1 MPNSTRSSP
10 SHAPTLRDLASVGTD
25 VASQLLVT
33 VGDNPER
40 VTTEAKFAAL
50 VGVAPIPASSG
61 KTTRHRLN
69 RAGDRQ
75 ANKAIHRIVLIRM
88 RYDSRTRTYV
98 ARRRQEGKST
108 KEIMRCLKRY
118 VAREI
123 YDQLLHPSPA
133 PHGGTLRTTRT
144 AKRLTLQQAADA
156 LHAWPTTLSR
166 LERGLSHDNDLHKRY
181 VAREIYDQLL
191 HPRPAPDAGSLRTV
205 RTTKQLTLQQAADA
219 LHVWPTTLSRLERGL
234 THDNDFHQRYET
246 WLNCQSPAT
255 MQTPHPVLA
264 RVLPA

>member
-1 MPNSTRSSP
+1 
-10 SHAPTLRDLASVGTD
+10 
-25 VASQLLVT
+25 
-33 VGDNPER
+33 
-40 VTTEAKFAAL
+40 
-50 VGVAPIPASSG
+50 
-61 KTTRHRLN
+61 
-69 RAGDRQ
+69 
-75 ANKAIHRIVLIRM
+75 M

-133 PHGGTLRTTRT
+133 PHAGTLRTTRT

-181 VAREIYDQLL
+181 
-191 HPRPAPDAGSLRTV
+191 
-205 RTTKQLTLQQAADA
+205 
-219 LHVWPTTLSRLERGL
+219 
-234 THDNDFHQRYET
+234 ET
-246 WLNCQSPAT
+246 WLNCQPPAIP
-255 MQTPHPVLA
+255 QTPNRLLA